1 MCSVGGD
8 EMTRLVRVTDRFLIP
23 IRQRPV
29 TREGRPGRKL
39 SSLSSLYTCFR
50 FTSVWMKWST
60 KGCSVSCCLLG
71 ERQALTKMAQR
82 TRSGDFIQFYVRGLP
97 ARDVWVRTQGTAR
110 NFLVGTQ
117 GTTVTSGWEPREQR
131 GTSGWEPGNNGELLG
146 GNNGELLVGNQG
158 TTGNFWVGTRE
169 QRGTSGWEPGNNGEL
184 LGGNQGTTRNF
195 WVGTRE
201 QRGTSGWEPGNNE
214 ELLGGNPGKINTYKP
229 QTRSGTHTELH
240 HGRKREKEGGGVDVT
255 LS

>member
-1 MCSVGGD
+1 
-8 EMTRLVRVTDRFLIP
+8 MTRLVRVTDRFLIP

-39 SSLSSLYTCFR
+39 SFLSSLYTCFR

-60 KGCSVSCCLLG
+60 KGCSVSCCILG

-82 TRSGDFIQFYVRGLP
+82 TRSGDFIKFYVRGLP
-97 ARDVWVRTQGTAR
+97 ARDVWVGTQGTAR

-117 GTTVTSGWEPREQR
+117 GTVTSGWEPRGTTGNFWMGTREQR
-131 GTSGWEPGNNGELLG
+131 GTSGWE
-146 GNNGELLVGNQG
+146 QRG
-158 TTGNFWVGTRE
+158 TSGWEPRE

-214 ELLGGNPGKINTYKP
+214 ELLGGNSGKINTYKP

-240 HGRKREKEGGGVDVT
+240 HGRKREKGGGGVDVT